1 MNVQDED
8 DHIEHN
14 NQSATVPLRPSHTD
28 VPTSPP
34 PSFRSRN
41 SSFGHAQQASD
52 RTPLVSNV
60 DTTLEDTFESPS
72 DDEAED
78 DDTHESDHRLDD
90 RQRVMSGR
98 PSVADGN
105 MDSETTGMLS
115 RRGSG
120 ERPAV
125 ERTVTQLPVG
135 PPAATTRAGRTYG
148 GGNMDGVFA
157 NINAK
162 PVPGEEVDEKPP
174 VRLCTCVYVSLNN
187 D

>member
-1 MNVQDED
+1 V
-8 DHIEHN
+8 
-14 NQSATVPLRPSHTD
+14 
-28 VPTSPP
+28 
-34 PSFRSRN
+34 
-41 SSFGHAQQASD
+41 
-52 RTPLVSNV
+52 PLVSNV

-72 DDEAED
+72 DDESEN
-78 DDTHESDHRLDD
+78 DDTHESEHRLDD

-98 PSVADGN
+98 PSVADGA

-120 ERPAV
+120 ERPVV

-135 PPAATTRAGRTYG
+135 PPAANARTGRTYG

-157 NINAK
+157 NMNAK

-174 VRLCTCVYVSLNN
+174 VSLMRMFPCIF
-187 D
+187 